1 MIDLISLIGT
11 IKGDQRAREALAF
24 QASDAAQNRAQQGK
38 QFSQSLAEQIAGRNQ
53 SGQQFGQTLA
63 EQVAARGQQGSQFG
77 ANLAQNQNQFLKS
90 LAEQVAGREQQG
102 SQFGQT
108 LDFEKQQWQWQLEE
122 FRRYL
127 KQLGMG

>member
-53 SGQQFGQTLA
+53 SGQQFG
-63 EQVAARGQQGSQFG
+63 
-77 ANLAQNQNQFLKS
+77 ANLAQNQNQFL
-90 LAEQVAGREQQG
+90 AGLGETKASREQQG
-102 SQFGQT
+102 SQWDRNFV
-108 LDFEKQQWQWQLEE
+108 FEQDQWKWQLEE

>member
-77 ANLAQNQNQFLKS
+77 
-90 LAEQVAGREQQG
+90 
-102 SQFGQT
+102 QT